1 MKKIII
7 TGLAAALALSS
18 AVAKAELEVSGNVT
32 TVTLYQHD
40 DKDATALRAGGAT
53 QADLGA
59 VDCPNCDHFRFV
71 LDQVELDLENEFG
84 ENIRA
89 RADIDF
95 RDVAG
100 TVIRAADVMDLEQ
113 GYVTA
118 NLGIGNGMEFLIGK
132 FDAPIGL
139 ESVDRHENVFS
150 SYTPGYRFLMPTT
163 IMGAKIYYEFNDNW
177 SMDFAVVNNLN
188 GAINNTSA
196 YPSGL
201 LRFGARW
208 GEEGNET
215 FIHGAVAGG
224 PEAAT
229 AGGGVGQ
236 TAGQNKHYDMLGDL
250 WGNWSIGDFWDIGWE
265 ATYRQSNSVT
275 GGANQKAIAGQLYAM
290 FQASDVWSVQWRV
303 HDFWEINPP
312 AARGSSGAST
322 TGANWNS
329 IGGAGTGFEGM
340 TYGGSAAATYKITD
354 DANMKMEY
362 RFDFAS
368 TAGARANADY
378 HTGLVEFAYSF

>member
-7 TGLAAALALSS
+7 PGLVAALALSS
-18 AVAKAELEVSGNVT
+18 VAKAELEISGNVT

-40 DKDATALRAGGAT
+40 DKDAGALGGGGAT
-53 QADLGA
+53 QGDLGVA
-59 VDCPNCDHFRFV
+59 DCANCDHFRFV

-100 TVIRAADVMDLEQ
+100 TGIRAADVMDLEQ

-150 SYTPGYRFLMPTT
+150 TYTPGYRYLMPTT
-163 IMGAKIYYEFNDNW
+163 TMGAKIYYEFNDNW

-188 GAINNTSA
+188 GAIGGNSA

-208 GEEGNET
+208 GEEGNES

-224 PEAAT
+224 PEQN
-229 AGGGVGQ
+229 AGVTG
-236 TAGQNKHYDMLGDL
+236 ASQNKHYDMMGDL

-265 ATYRQSNSVT
+265 ATFRQTNSIT
-275 GGANQKAIAGQLYAM
+275 GGANQKAIAGQVYAM
-290 FQASDVWSVQWRV
+290 YQASDVWSVQWRV
-303 HDFWEINPP
+303 HDFWELNPP
-312 AARGSSGAST
+312 RARGGSGAST
-322 TGANWNS
+322 TGATWQ
-329 IGGAGTGFEGM
+329 GFEGM
-340 TYGGSAAATYKITD
+340 NYGGSAAATYKITD

-378 HTGLVEFAYSF
+378 HTGVVEFAYSF